1 MIIIKHKKERLVPFL
16 NEDSEDGKIRLS
28 RNKPWIRADG
38 KEVNIENLETIL
50 NAIIQ
55 DLAVNFPSIETV
67 IKHKDL
73 ILTDNPYIETMATDG
88 ISIMMNPAWC
98 DVILE
103 KFDGIGLEYAIIHEC
118 LHILFDHCGK
128 HINNLDKYSDAEK
141 VNWAQDFEI
150 NYIIEN
156 FLKEGLGNKPFK
168 GLGEKMK
175 ALYNEEF
182 GKKGLTW
189 EEIYSSVPFIK
200 RNVARAKT
208 SDEWKSGFADAY
220 NDFLEETKKS
230 KVVESYGI

>member
-1 MIIIKHKKERLVPFL
+1 MIIIKHKKECLAPFL

-67 IKHKDL
+67 VKHKDL

>member
-1 MIIIKHKKERLVPFL
+1 MIIIKHKKERLIPFL
-16 NEDSEDGKIRLS
+16 NEDSEEGKIRLS
-28 RNKPWIRADG
+28 RNKQWIRADG
-38 KEVNIENLETIL
+38 KEVDINRLETIL

-67 IKHKDL
+67 VKHKDL

-103 KFDGIGLEYAIIHEC
+103 KFDGVGLEYAIIHEC

-156 FLKEGLGNKPFK
+156 FLKEGLGHKPFK

-220 NDFLEETKKS
+220 NDFIEKTKKS